1 MLSVVISFLVF
12 TLTITENN
20 LSVQL
25 TRSVGNIFSLSHKG
39 RAKCLRVLTFLE
51 LRWKICTIIN
61 N

>member
-25 TRSVGNIFSLSHKG
+25 TRSVSNIFPLSHKG
-39 RAKCLRVLTFLE
+39 RAKCLRVLTFL
-51 LRWKICTIIN
+51 
-61 N
+61 